1 MSGVEKYIKT
11 TLKIRED
18 IFLKTKLLASARSR
32 TFSDI
37 LNEALE
43 AYLREHENEIKQ
55 KIAEVMK

>member
-18 IFLKTKLLASARSR
+18 IFLKGKLLASARGK

-55 KIAEVMK
+55 KIAEVVQ

>member
-1 MSGVEKYIKT
+1 MSEETKFVKT

-18 IFLKTKLLASARSR
+18 LFLKGKLLASTRGV

-43 AYLREHENEIKQ
+43 MYLKQHEEEIK
-55 KIAEVMK
+55 KKFAEVIQ

>member
-1 MSGVEKYIKT
+1 MMSMEKYVKT

-18 IFLKTKLLASARSR
+18 IFLKGKLLASARGK

-55 KIAEVMK
+55 KIAEVMG